1 MESRDYRQ
9 NISKI
14 MAEAVQFCCKKEHLT
29 EGDFCRTL
37 QAGQEKTHSRLRY
50 ALAKGISSYLG
61 SIDDNLVS
69 VYVYGSTMAD
79 NAGFSSDIDLI
90 VQVKSKYGRTQRAL
104 QILDSYLMN
113 SYQVMLGKEEFRMN
127 CMLDVHIVDQDDI
140 KQNREYGS
148 IISSLFIA
156 PVKVWCRD

>member
-1 MESRDYRQ
+1 MESWDYRQ
-9 NISKI
+9 NISRI
-14 MAEAVQFCCKKEHLT
+14 VAEAVQFCCKREHLA
-29 EGDFCRTL
+29 EEDFFRTL

-69 VYVYGSTMAD
+69 VYVYGSTMTD

-90 VQVKSKYGRTQRAL
+90 VQVKSKHGRTQRAL
-104 QILDSYLMN
+104 QILDSYLLI

-127 CMLDVHIVDQDDI
+127 CMLDVHLVDQDDI
-140 KQNREYGS
+140 KHGREYGS

-156 PVKVWCRD
+156 PIKVWCRA

>member
-1 MESRDYRQ
+1 
-9 NISKI
+9 
-14 MAEAVQFCCKKEHLT
+14 
-29 EGDFCRTL
+29 
-37 QAGQEKTHSRLRY
+37 
-50 ALAKGISSYLG
+50 
-61 SIDDNLVS
+61 
-69 VYVYGSTMAD
+69 
-79 NAGFSSDIDLI
+79 
-90 VQVKSKYGRTQRAL
+90 
-104 QILDSYLMN
+104 MN